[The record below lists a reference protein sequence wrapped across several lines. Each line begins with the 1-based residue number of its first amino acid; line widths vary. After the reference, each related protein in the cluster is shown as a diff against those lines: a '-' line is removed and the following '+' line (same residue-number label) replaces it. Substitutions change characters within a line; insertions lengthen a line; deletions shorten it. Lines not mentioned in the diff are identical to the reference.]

1 MSTSSGRRLPTRK
14 VDLETA
20 SRLDTAIGRWVRWTR
35 RPQPAPF
42 GPGGGAAL
50 ASVMDVGPIRLGDL
64 AAREGVTPATL
75 SRIVATLEKEKLLKR
90 RIDPE
95 DRRSAFV
102 EITEAGRAMVVEL
115 RKARGQALLERL
127 PPLTA
132 EQRAVLKTVV
142 EAVERMDVEG

>member
-20 SRLDTAIGRWVRWTR
+20 ARLDTAIGRWVRWTR
-35 RPQPAPF
+35 RHQPAPF
-42 GPGGGAAL
+42 GPGVLSAL
-50 ASVMDVGPIRLGDL
+50 ASIMDAGPIRLGDL

-90 RIDPE
+90 RTDPE

-102 EITEAGRAMVVEL
+102 EITPSGRTMIAELREARGRA
-115 RKARGQALLERL
+115 LLDRL
-127 PPLTA
+127 PPLIA
-132 EQRAVLKTVV
+132 DQRAVLKTVV
-142 EAVERMDVEG
+142 EAIEGMDTEG

>member
-35 RPQPAPF
+35 RHQPAPV
-42 GPGGGAAL
+42 GPGVVAAL

-102 EITEAGRAMVVEL
+102 EITEAGRTMVVEL

-132 EQRAVLKTVV
+132 EQRTLLKTVV
-142 EAVERMDVEG
+142 EAVERMDIET

>member
-35 RPQPAPF
+35 RHQPAPF
-42 GPGGGAAL
+42 GPGVVAAL

-102 EITEAGRAMVVEL
+102 EITEAGRTMVVEL

-142 EAVERMDVEG
+142 EAVERMDVES

>member
-20 SRLDTAIGRWVRWTR
+20 ARLDTAIGRWVRWTR
-35 RPQPAPF
+35 RNQPAPF
-42 GPGGGAAL
+42 GPGVLSAL
-50 ASVMDVGPIRLGDL
+50 ASIMDVGPIRLGDL

-90 RIDPE
+90 RTDPE

-102 EITEAGRAMVVEL
+102 EITEAGRSMVVGL
-115 RKARGQALLERL
+115 RRARGQALTDRL
-127 PPLTA
+127 PAMTA
-132 EQRAVLKTVV
+132 EQRALLKTVV
-142 EAVERMDVEG
+142 EAVERMDTEG